1 MARPKQEFCSNCNGE
16 NPKCK
21 YKETGRKCRVGK
33 AKGKAKGK
41 AIGKAKGKAISKETI
56 EKRDNY
62 DSLLGDFQTDYLN
75 FMFDRAF
82 KYSINKETNKVEYE
96 QKFYTVYSFERY
108 LNNINQ
114 KSLASWAR
122 RKYGENMKNFN
133 TKTDKMT
140 SDEYEKFIYR
150 KTYGKKDDAIREKL
164 NNEQPKTTDEIEEL
178 RLKQEQVSKD
188 ITGTQS
194 LEEATEIANEIER
207 KLKECDLKSMTD
219 EEALK
224 EIADLANEIDLSW
237 FK

>member
-16 NPKCK
+16 NSKCK
-21 YKETGRKCRVGK
+21 YKETGRKCRV
-33 AKGKAKGK
+33 GKAKGK

-56 EKRDNY
+56 EKREKNDQ
-62 DSLLGDFQTDYLN
+62 LLGDFQTDYLN
-75 FMFDRAF
+75 FMYDRSF

-96 QKFYTVYSFERY
+96 KKFHTVYSFERY

-133 TKTDKMT
+133 IKTNKIPF
-140 SDEYEKFIYR
+140 DEYEKFIYR
-150 KTYGKKDDAIREKL
+150 KTYGKKDDAIRKKL
-164 NNEQPKTTDEIEEL
+164 NHEQPKTTNEIEEL

-188 ITGTQS
+188 IIRTQS
-194 LEEATEIANEIER
+194 LEEAVVTAHKIEH
-207 KLKECDLKSMTD
+207 KLKECDFKNMTD

>member
-1 MARPKQEFCSNCNGE
+1 MARPKQKFCSNCNDE

-21 YKETGRKCRVGK
+21 YKENSRKCRVGK

-41 AIGKAKGKAISKETI
+41 AISKETI
-56 EKRDNY
+56 EKREKNDQ
-62 DSLLGDFQTDYLN
+62 LLGDFQTDYLN
-75 FMFDRAF
+75 FMYDRAF

-108 LNNINQ
+108 LHNINQ

-133 TKTDKMT
+133 TKTDRM
-140 SDEYEKFIYR
+140 SFDEHERFMYR
-150 KTYGKKDDAIREKL
+150 KIYGKRDDALRRKL
-164 NNEQPKTTDEIEEL
+164 NNEQPKTTDK
-178 RLKQEQVSKD
+178 KQEQASKD
-188 ITGTQS
+188 IIRTQTF
-194 LEEATEIANEIER
+194 EQATKTADKIER
-207 KLKECDLKSMTD
+207 KLKECDLKCMTD
-219 EEALK
+219 MEALK

>member
-21 YKETGRKCRVGK
+21 YKETGRKCR
-33 AKGKAKGK
+33 
-41 AIGKAKGKAISKETI
+41 IGKAKGKAISKETI

-75 FMFDRAF
+75 FMYDRAF

-140 SDEYEKFIYR
+140 SDEYEKFILTFGMR
-150 KTYGKKDDAIREKL
+150 TVLSVR
-164 NNEQPKTTDEIEEL
+164 
-178 RLKQEQVSKD
+178 RFVC
-188 ITGTQS
+188 TG
-194 LEEATEIANEIER
+194 I
-207 KLKECDLKSMTD
+207 
-219 EEALK
+219 
-224 EIADLANEIDLSW
+224 
-237 FK
+237 

>member
-21 YKETGRKCRVGK
+21 YKETGRKCR
-33 AKGKAKGK
+33 
-41 AIGKAKGKAISKETI
+41 IGKAKGKAISKETI
-56 EKRDNY
+56 EKREKNDQ
-62 DSLLGDFQTDYLN
+62 LLGDFQTDYLN
-75 FMFDRAF
+75 FMYDRAF

-108 LNNINQ
+108 LHNINQ

-133 TKTDKMT
+133 TKTDKMAF
-140 SDEYEKFIYR
+140 DEYEKFIYR
-150 KTYGKKDDAIREKL
+150 KTYEKKDDAIREKL

-178 RLKQEQVSKD
+178 RLKQEQTFKD
-188 ITGTQS
+188 IIRTQS

-237 FK
+237 FKNK

>member
-41 AIGKAKGKAISKETI
+41 AISKETI
-56 EKRDNY
+56 EKREKNDQ
-62 DSLLGDFQTDYLN
+62 LLGDFQTDYLN
-75 FMFDRAF
+75 FMYDRAF

-108 LNNINQ
+108 LHNINQ

-133 TKTDKMT
+133 TKTDKMAF
-140 SDEYEKFIYR
+140 DEYEKFIYR
-150 KTYGKKDDAIREKL
+150 KVLKL
-164 NNEQPKTTDEIEEL
+164 
-178 RLKQEQVSKD
+178 S
-188 ITGTQS
+188 S
-194 LEEATEIANEIER
+194 L
-207 KLKECDLKSMTD
+207 
-219 EEALK
+219 
-224 EIADLANEIDLSW
+224 
-237 FK
+237 FF

>member
-21 YKETGRKCRVGK
+21 YKETGRKCRIGK

-41 AIGKAKGKAISKETI
+41 AISQKTI
-56 EKRDNY
+56 DKRDNY
-62 DSLLGDFQTDYLN
+62 DSLLGDFHTDYLN
-75 FMFDRAF
+75 YMYNRSFR
-82 KYSINKETNKVEYE
+82 YSINKETNKVEYE

-108 LNNINQ
+108 LHNINQ

-140 SDEYEKFIYR
+140 SDEYERFIYR
-150 KTYGKKDDAIREKL
+150 KIYAKRDDAIRAKL
-164 NNEQPKTTDEIEEL
+164 NNEQPKTTAEIEKL
-178 RLKQEQVSKD
+178 RLKQERASKD
-188 ITGTQS
+188 IIRAQS
-194 LEEATEIANEIER
+194 FEEATETADKIEC
-207 KLKECDLKSMTD
+207 KLKECDSKSMTD

>member
-21 YKETGRKCRVGK
+21 YKESGRKCRVGK
-33 AKGKAKGK
+33 AK
-41 AIGKAKGKAISKETI
+41 GKAKGKAISKETI

-62 DSLLGDFQTDYLN
+62 DSLLGDLHTDYLN
-75 FMFDRAF
+75 FMYDRAF

-114 KSLASWAR
+114 KSLSSWAR

-133 TKTDKMT
+133 TKTNKMT
-140 SDEYEKFIYR
+140 SDEYEKIIYR

-164 NNEQPKTTDEIEEL
+164 NNEQPKTTDEIEKL
-178 RLKQEQVSKD
+178 RLKQERVSKN
-188 ITGTQS
+188 IIRTQS
-194 LEEATEIANEIER
+194 LEEAIVTSNEIER

>member
-16 NPKCK
+16 NQKCK
-21 YKETGRKCRVGK
+21 YKETGRKCR
-33 AKGKAKGK
+33 
-41 AIGKAKGKAISKETI
+41 IGKAKGKAISKETI

-75 FMFDRAF
+75 FMYDRAF
-82 KYSINKETNKVEYE
+82 KYSMNKETNKVEYE

-108 LNNINQ
+108 LHNINQ

-133 TKTDKMT
+133 TKTT
-140 SDEYEKFIYR
+140 
-150 KTYGKKDDAIREKL
+150 
-164 NNEQPKTTDEIEEL
+164 NEIE
-178 RLKQEQVSKD
+178 KQASKD
-188 ITGTQS
+188 IIRTQS
-194 LEEATEIANEIER
+194 LEEAIEIADEIER

-224 EIADLANEIDLSW
+224 EIADLANQIDLYW
-237 FK
+237 FKNKQQWN

>member
-41 AIGKAKGKAISKETI
+41 AISKETI
-56 EKRDNY
+56 EKRENY

-75 FMFDRAF
+75 FMYDRAF

-96 QKFYTVYSFERY
+96 QKFHTVYSFERY

-133 TKTDKMT
+133 TKTDKIT
-140 SDEYEKFIYR
+140 FDEYEKFIYR

-188 ITGTQS
+188 ITRTQS
-194 LEEATEIANEIER
+194 LEEAIETANEIER

-219 EEALK
+219 EETLR
-224 EIADLANEIDLSW
+224 EISDLANEIDLSW
-237 FK
+237 FKNK